1 MKEKEMKKL
10 LPLLLFLL
18 VMGMGCEISLRN
30 RLDPQTA
37 AKIEALEREN
47 KALKGEIDALRGQID
62 SLNTVIAT
70 KEVVAPA
77 EILPIEVPA
86 LATATPVIPEPKMEK
101 FEVVGHFNFSK
112 MTLAP
117 EFKAELD
124 RIGEI
129 CKTKKVY
136 IEIKGY
142 SDPQGNK
149 EYNKNLSRGRAEAAR
164 DAILSV
170 CDTPHSMTVIGMGSL
185 NLEGVSNKEMRKV
198 VITVE
203 EADG

>member
-1 MKEKEMKKL
+1 
-10 LPLLLFLL
+10 
-18 VMGMGCEISLRN
+18 
-30 RLDPQTA
+30 
-37 AKIEALEREN
+37 
-47 KALKGEIDALRGQID
+47 
-62 SLNTVIAT
+62 
-70 KEVVAPA
+70 
-77 EILPIEVPA
+77 
-86 LATATPVIPEPKMEK
+86 MEK
-101 FEVVGHFNFSK
+101 FEVVGYFNFSK
-112 MTLAP
+112 MTLTP

-136 IEIKGY
+136 IEIRGY

-170 CDTPHSMTVIGMGSL
+170 CDTPCSMTTIGMGSL

-203 EADG
+203 ECDGET

>member
-1 MKEKEMKKL
+1 MKGL
-10 LPLLLFLL
+10 LSRGSVLLLFLL

-62 SLNTVIAT
+62 SLNTVIAM

-86 LATATPVIPEPKMEK
+86 LAMETPVIPEPKMEK
-101 FEVVGHFNFSK
+101 FEVVGYFNFSS
-112 MTLAP
+112 MALTP
-117 EFKAELD
+117 EFRAELV

-136 IEIKGY
+136 IEIRGY

-149 EYNKNLSRGRAEAAR
+149 EYNKNLSRRRAEAAR

-170 CDTPHSMTVIGMGSL
+170 CDTPHSMTTIGMGSL